1 MSAHASGLT
10 ATAGASNLR
19 VMSFLLPQTRE
30 ATVLQVR
37 AVSLHGDRYLDLVLR
52 VDEPGSAPLSVRLGA
67 AECPADLVEGDVEPR
82 IVALVFGCSRGDQRF
97 RGDAVLPCADHD
109 GRGGEDRAELAET
122 QPPGLSNRPGIRP

>member
-67 AECPADLVEGDVEPR
+67 AECPADLVEGDKVQAR
-82 IVALVFGCSRGDQRF
+82 IMMGVVVRIERS
-97 RGDAVLPCADHD
+97 
-109 GRGGEDRAELAET
+109 
-122 QPPGLSNRPGIRP
+122 